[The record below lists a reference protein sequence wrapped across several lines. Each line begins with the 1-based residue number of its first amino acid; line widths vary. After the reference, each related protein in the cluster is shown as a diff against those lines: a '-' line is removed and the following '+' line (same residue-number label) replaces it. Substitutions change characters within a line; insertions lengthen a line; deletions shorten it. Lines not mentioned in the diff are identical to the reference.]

1 MACRCSATGSPTD
14 LPHQTSLNA
23 GSGGSGGGAIDA
35 FDTEPL
41 PAHHPFRRI
50 DNVLTT
56 PHIGYVTEELY
67 RVFYHDPKIV
77 FDDGEE
83 TRNNYRGISI
93 TYVFAVLF

>member
-1 MACRCSATGSPTD
+1 M
-14 LPHQTSLNA
+14 
-23 GSGGSGGGAIDA
+23 
-35 FDTEPL
+35 
-41 PAHHPFRRI
+41 